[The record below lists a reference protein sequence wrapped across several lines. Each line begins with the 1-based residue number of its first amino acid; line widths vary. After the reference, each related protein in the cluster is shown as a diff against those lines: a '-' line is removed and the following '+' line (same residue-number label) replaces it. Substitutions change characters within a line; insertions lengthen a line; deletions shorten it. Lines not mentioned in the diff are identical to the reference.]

1 MINLSTFTS
10 PRVDTERLRRFAGTG
25 TTVRI
30 IGVLRELRNVDYHQ
44 ECVVELYDGFLV
56 NVVDGP
62 VRTYFRVFT

>member
-10 PRVDTERLRRFAGTG
+10 PQVDAEQLRRFAGTG

>member
-1 MINLSTFTS
+1 MITLSMFTS
-10 PRVDTERLRRFAGTG
+10 PRVDAECLRQFAGTG

-30 IGVLRELRNVDYHQ
+30 IGVLWELRNVDYHQ